1 MTQPSA
7 TMMPPNATI
16 SFGPRRAPSVS
27 TIQPWIG
34 VSHVSSAMKM
44 LKANWIDAS
53 DQPCALLIGLTNSV
67 QPYCRLAIS
76 TMQMMQAMSW
86 PQRVD
91 VVAVASDLSVPV
103 ETDMVSVPY
112 NEIFL
117 WLELKPFGRILRDCD
132 AGFSCRVAN
141 RRNLWCAG
149 RKSAP
154 CVPAAAGI

>member
-86 PQRVD
+86 PQRVPSVATAGAP
-91 VVAVASDLSVPV
+91 VVVVVTSSSQCVLPPRERTVFVLLERPIVAAVLDL
-103 ETDMVSVPY
+103 
-112 NEIFL
+112 F
-117 WLELKPFGRILRDCD
+117 
-132 AGFSCRVAN
+132 
-141 RRNLWCAG
+141 
-149 RKSAP
+149 
-154 CVPAAAGI
+154 